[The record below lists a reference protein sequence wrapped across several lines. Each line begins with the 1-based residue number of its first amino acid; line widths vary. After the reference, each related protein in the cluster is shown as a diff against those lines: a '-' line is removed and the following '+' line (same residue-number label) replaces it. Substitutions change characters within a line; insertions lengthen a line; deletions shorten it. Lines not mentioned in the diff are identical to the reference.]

1 MRWNLSTLRVPWNVP
16 CGILLAAM
24 LTVAAGGQATTSQN
38 VVSSASGSR
47 TNDVD
52 NDPGPSS
59 NHGIE
64 AVQPTTPS
72 IQPVADAPD
81 ATIDPAS
88 LLPDLPPIPRAKA
101 SLIGG
106 TIGRLDRVR
115 DEMTVQIF
123 GGGKMKIFFDPRTHI
138 DHDGKEVFA
147 SDLHQGDRVY
157 IETILDGASVFAR
170 SIRLKSTMSSG
181 ESQGIVTDYRS
192 AKGEL
197 EIRDMLSPRPMKVRL
212 TSQTQITN
220 AGHAASASAL
230 VPGAL
235 VAVKFAV
242 QQNGGDVAREIT
254 VLAVPGAGFTFAGR
268 VAAIDLRLGLLV
280 LTSSTDRE
288 TYEIHFD
295 PSTLTIE
302 DNVRPGADI
311 TVLTRFDGNQYRART
326 LTVNSQPQR

>member
-1 MRWNLSTLRVPWNVP
+1 MRRNLSTLSVP
-16 CGILLAAM
+16 CGVLLAGAM
-24 LTVAAGGQATTSQN
+24 LTAAAAGGQATTSQN
-38 VVSSASGSR
+38 VVSSSPSNSR
-47 TNDVD
+47 TSD

-59 NHGIE
+59 DHGIE

-72 IQPVADAPD
+72 IQPVADAPE

-88 LLPDLPPIPRAKA
+88 LLPDLPPLPRAKA

-115 DEMTVQIF
+115 DEMTVQLF

-138 DHDGKEVFA
+138 DHDGKEVSA
-147 SDLHQGDRVY
+147 SDLRQGDRVY
-157 IETILDGASVFAR
+157 IDTILDGTAVFAR
-170 SIRLKSTMSSG
+170 SIRLKSTLSSG
-181 ESQGIVTDYRS
+181 ESQGIVTSYRS

-235 VAVKFAV
+235 VAIKFGA
-242 QQNGGDVAREIT
+242 QQSGGDVAREIS
-254 VLAVPGAGFTFAGR
+254 VLAVPGASFTFAGR
-268 VAAIDLRLGLLV
+268 VAAVDLRLGLLV

-295 PSTLTIE
+295 PSTLTLD
-302 DNVRPGADI
+302 DNVRPGADVS
-311 TVLTRFDGNQYRART
+311 VLTRFDGNQYRART